1 MAALTIAGVEI
12 LPGQSRRLEIP
23 VARLPTGTNLSL
35 PVEVVSGERS
45 GPTIWLSAAV
55 HGDELNGVEIIRQVM
70 EKIDASRIA
79 GTVIATP
86 IVNVYGLIDQSRYLP
101 DGRDLNRCF
110 PGTASGS
117 LASRLAHLFMKE
129 IVRRCKYG
137 IDLHTGANHR
147 TNLPQIRADLSDDET
162 RRCAE
167 AFGAPVVI
175 DARTRDGSLRWAA
188 TKKTGA
194 KVLLYEAGEPLR
206 FDEMAISAGVKG
218 VLRVMAALEMRR
230 LKLKSKPKTLR
241 FDKTSWV
248 RAKRSGIMLLEV
260 KLGQGVRK
268 GDKLGRVADAFGQE
282 PQSLTAPGDGV
293 VIGFTNNPLVHQGDA
308 VVHVGL
314 AASS

>member
-1 MAALTIAGVEI
+1 MAALSIAGVEV
-12 LPGQSRRLEIP
+12 LPGQSRRLDIP

-35 PVEVVSGERS
+35 PVEVISGSRP

-70 EKIDASRIA
+70 EKLEADRFA

-86 IVNVYGLIDQSRYLP
+86 IVNVYGFIDQSRYLP
-101 DGRDLNRCF
+101 DRRDLNRCF
-110 PGTASGS
+110 PGNATGS

-129 IVRRCKYG
+129 IVGRCQYG

-167 AFGAPVVI
+167 AFGAPVMI

-188 TKKTGA
+188 TKKAGA

-206 FDEMAISAGVKG
+206 FDDMAIETGVKG
-218 VLRVMAALEMRR
+218 VLRVMNVLEMRR
-230 LKLKSKPKTLR
+230 RKIKARPNSLR
-241 FDKTSWV
+241 FSKTVWI
-248 RAKRSGIMLLEV
+248 RAKRSGIMRLDA
-260 KLGQGVRK
+260 KLGQNVARGNIV
-268 GDKLGRVADAFGQE
+268 GRIADAFGDE
-282 PQSLTAPGDGV
+282 SVSLTVPGDGV
-293 VIGFTNNPLVHQGDA
+293 IIGYTSNPLVHQGDA

-314 AASS
+314 TS